1 LDVYYGSGEASS
13 PLVPIGPS
21 NSNTLGGGARN
32 SHYSIDLRLGHPH
45 LLGPAGLELDV
56 ENLTN
61 NVGVL
66 NFNSGF
72 SGTRFQQGRRLV
84 LRVTGS
90 F

>member
-1 LDVYYGSGEASS
+1 M
-13 PLVPIGPS
+13 
-21 NSNTLGGGARN
+21 
-32 SHYSIDLRLGHPH
+32 
-45 LLGPAGLELDV
+45 DV

-61 NVGVL
+61 NVSVL
-66 NFNSGF
+66 NFNSGY